1 MMKSLK
7 STIAENANFT
17 RRNFIKTSSIGL
29 AAFSLGLPGS
39 LAFAKED
46 KYPKGPIDVIVP
58 FGVGGGT
65 DIWMRTFAVAL
76 AHKKNL
82 KVPINIRNVPG
93 AASLRGAGVAF
104 KAKPDGYSTFAMNP
118 PSTPWSWYTH
128 QPAFDITKFVGIS
141 VYVREPGMIVVRK
154 GLKYK
159 DFESV
164 FKAYENNELKF
175 FASLGTGTV
184 WHVASL
190 LLQRRVGLKWQKY
203 VSYKGAGDVI
213 AALYRKE
220 VDVGII
226 TAASAID
233 PVSEGRL
240 VPIAMLG
247 LEKRLKSFP
256 NTPTLNEFGKPI
268 LKEAILQRAIYAPPG
283 LPADKQAALEKAFI
297 KAQKFKLRQAYYK
310 ALDLEPA
317 LGTGKEAEQIVLDA
331 IKVAEEIKL
340 RDIIKKS
347 KKK

>member
-1 MMKSLK
+1 MKSLK
-7 STIAENANFT
+7 SVISENANFT

-29 AAFSLGLPGS
+29 GAFSLGMPGS
-39 LAFAKED
+39 LAFAKGD
-46 KYPKGPIDVIVP
+46 KYPKDPIDLIVP
-58 FGVGGGT
+58 FSVGGGT
-65 DIWMRTFAVAL
+65 DIWMRIFAVAL
-76 AHKKNL
+76 ASKKNL
-82 KVPINIRNVPG
+82 RNPINIRNIPG
-93 AASLRGAGVAF
+93 AASLRGAGAAY
-104 KAKPDGYSTFAMNP
+104 KAKPDGYTIFAMNP

-141 VYVREPGMIVVRK
+141 VYVREPGMIVVRE

-175 FASLGTGTV
+175 FSSLGIGTV

-190 LLQRRVGLKWQKY
+190 LLQKRVGLKWQKY

-220 VDVGII
+220 IDVGII

-233 PVSEGRL
+233 PVRDGRL
-240 VPIAMLG
+240 IPIAMLG

-256 NTPTLNEFGKPI
+256 NTPTLNEFGKPT

-283 LPADKQAALEKAFI
+283 LPADKQAVLEKAFT
-297 KAQKFKLRQAYYK
+297 KAQDNKLVQSNYK
-310 ALDLEPA
+310 SLDLEPA
-317 LGTGKEAEQIVLDA
+317 YGTGKEAEQVVLDA
-331 IKVAEEIKL
+331 IQVAQEIKL
-340 RDIIKKS
+340 REIVKKS